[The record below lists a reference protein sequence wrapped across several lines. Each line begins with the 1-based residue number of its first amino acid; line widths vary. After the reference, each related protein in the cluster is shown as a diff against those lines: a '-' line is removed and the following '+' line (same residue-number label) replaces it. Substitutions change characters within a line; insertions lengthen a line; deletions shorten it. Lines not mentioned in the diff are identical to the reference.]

1 MISTANGDRGLCLD
15 KTAASSSSMAQWNFN
30 EEEKI
35 IFAQILYI
43 LHAAVN
49 NISFSSF
56 DGISQLFSR
65 MFPKSEEAKG
75 MKLSSRKVA
84 FEISHGLGPYFLAK
98 IKDIDILFRKYPS
111 RKEDLIIS
119 SQCVDEEV
127 VCNTLR
133 YVSNRWLS
141 VVPSCQRILK
151 MYPALK
157 QHFLVDLVG
166 NKSDLIKTERY
177 KHIRSALKSHLTPA
191 YIHFL
196 VSIGKIF
203 DNFLRF
209 LQRDKTLIHLLY
221 DEMSNIVRKLLFRFT
236 SMESCQE
243 KKDED
248 LLEIP
253 LKSIMEKENLKY
265 LDVGH
270 EANKILSSIEA
281 AAKRCFILDAQNFYF
296 SVTSYLLKKLP
307 LKNQLLKSMQVLHPV
322 ARKEPVNKTI
332 GMVKR
337 LTKMLSCCVQQE
349 EMDKIL
355 DEWRIYVSD
364 EEIKEW
370 SVEKQ
375 RDEDVLQ
382 WKNIDA
388 YWGNVLCLNDINIGK
403 KRYYH
408 LSKVVKAALC
418 LSHGQAPVERG
429 FSVNKRMMS
438 DRARMAQT
446 IIVGLRLFKD
456 SVKKENVSETV
467 ITKEMI
473 NFYRDAHS
481 KYKAELLENES
492 KEKKLDNVMKVP
504 ECVRKTTQDELHSLK
519 YNVDSAHKL
528 IEEGNKCLEAALKR
542 KSFADVAAAQALITT
557 GNKRL
562 KTS

>member
-1 MISTANGDRGLCLD
+1 MQFTYCENAFGEGLQLG
-15 KTAASSSSMAQWNFN
+15 AFAS
-30 EEEKI
+30 I
-35 IFAQILYI
+35 I
-43 LHAAVN
+43 
-49 NISFSSF
+49 
-56 DGISQLFSR
+56 D
-65 MFPKSEEAKG
+65 
-75 MKLSSRKVA
+75 
-84 FEISHGLGPYFLAK
+84 FLE
-98 IKDIDILFRKYPS
+98 DIDIWFRKYPS

-151 MYPALK
+151 MYSGLK

-166 NKSDLIKTERY
+166 NKSDLIKTEWY
-177 KHIRSALKSHLTPA
+177 KRIRSALKSHLTPA
-191 YIHFL
+191 YLHFL
-196 VSIGKIF
+196 VSVGKIF
-203 DNFLRF
+203 NNFLRF
-209 LQRDKTLIHLLY
+209 LQSDKTLIHLLY
-221 DEMSNIVRKLLFRFT
+221 DEMSNIVRKLLFRFI

-243 KKDED
+243 KKDEE

-270 EANKILSSIEA
+270 EANKMLSSIEA
-281 AAKRCFILDAQNFYF
+281 AAKRCFKLDAKNFYF

-307 LKNQLLKSMQVLHPV
+307 LKNQLLKSIQVLHPV

-337 LTKMLSCCVQQE
+337 LTKMLSRCVQQE

-364 EEIKEW
+364 EEIKEEW

-375 RDEDVLQ
+375 PDEDVLQ
-382 WKNIDA
+382 WKNTNA

-408 LSKVVKAALC
+408 LSKIVKAALC

-429 FSVNKRMMS
+429 FSINKRMMS

-446 IIVGLRLFKD
+446 TIVGLRLIKD

-467 ITKEMI
+467 ITMEMI
-473 NFYRDAHS
+473 HFYREAHS

-492 KEKKLDNVMKVP
+492 KEKKLDNVKKVP

-528 IEEGNKCLEAALKR
+528 IDEGNKRLEAALKR
-542 KSFADVAAAQALITT
+542 KSFADVAAAQALITA
-557 GNKRL
+557 GNKKL
-562 KTS
+562 KTSSILSK

>member
-1 MISTANGDRGLCLD
+1 
-15 KTAASSSSMAQWNFN
+15 
-30 EEEKI
+30 
-35 IFAQILYI
+35 
-43 LHAAVN
+43 
-49 NISFSSF
+49 
-56 DGISQLFSR
+56 
-65 MFPKSEEAKG
+65 
-75 MKLSSRKVA
+75 
-84 FEISHGLGPYFLAK
+84 
-98 IKDIDILFRKYPS
+98 
-111 RKEDLIIS
+111 
-119 SQCVDEEV
+119 
-127 VCNTLR
+127 
-133 YVSNRWLS
+133 
-141 VVPSCQRILK
+141 

-177 KHIRSALKSHLTPA
+177 KRIRSALKSHLTPA
-191 YIHFL
+191 YLHFL
-196 VSIGKIF
+196 VSVGKIF

-209 LQRDKTLIHLLY
+209 LQSDKTLIHLLY
-221 DEMSNIVRKLLFRFT
+221 DEMSNIVRKLLFRFI

-270 EANKILSSIEA
+270 EANKMLSSIEA
-281 AAKRCFILDAQNFYF
+281 AAKRCFKLDAQNFYF

-307 LKNQLLKSMQVLHPV
+307 LKNQLLKSIQVLHPV

-332 GMVKR
+332 GVVKR
-337 LTKMLSCCVQQE
+337 LTKMLSRCVQQE

-355 DEWRIYVSD
+355 DEWRIYLSD
-364 EEIKEW
+364 EEIKEEW

-375 RDEDVLQ
+375 PDEDVLQ

-408 LSKVVKAALC
+408 LSKIVKAALC

-429 FSVNKRMMS
+429 FSINKRMMS

-446 IIVGLRLFKD
+446 TIVGLRLIKD

-467 ITKEMI
+467 ITKEVI
-473 NFYRDAHS
+473 HFYREAHS

-492 KEKKLDNVMKVP
+492 KEKKLDNVKKVP

-528 IEEGNKCLEAALKR
+528 IDEGNKRLEAALKR
-542 KSFADVAAAQALITT
+542 KSFADVAAAQALITA
-557 GNKRL
+557 GNKKL